1 MNTEERQI
9 IDSLFDKLRQAE
21 RHGGPIEPDAEAHIR
36 ARVDRQPGAPY
47 LMAQTIVAQEQALGS
62 AQTRIADLEGE
73 LSRRPAGGGGFLAG
87 LFGGGRRSAPEATP
101 GSARAAGP
109 GSGLAGQGMAQAQA
123 GRGGGFLAGAA
134 QTAMGVAG
142 GLLLGN
148 MIGNAFGGDRAEAA
162 APGDSTAA
170 AAHDE
175 GGFGDAGG
183 DAGGGDS

>member
-1 MNTEERQI
+1 MNTQERQV
-9 IDSLFDKLRQAE
+9 IDGLFDKLREAE
-21 RHGGPIEPDAEAHIR
+21 RQGGPIEPDAEAHIR

-87 LFGGGRRSAPEATP
+87 LFGGGGNPPAPAATQGTVRP
-101 GSARAAGP
+101 AGP
-109 GSGLAGQGMAQAQA
+109 ESRLAGQGLAQAQP

-142 GLLLGN
+142 GLFLGN
-148 MIGNAFGGDRAEAA
+148 MLGNAFGGDRAEAA
-162 APGDSTAA
+162 APADSQIAA
-170 AAHDE
+170 ADDDP
-175 GGFGDAGG
+175 GFGGDMGG
-183 DAGGGDS
+183 DDI